1 MTLLPLLLLALLL
14 LLLLAL
20 TITLLP
26 SLVLWMK
33 LLGLLMARVLLLR
46 LRLRLRLLLPLLLRV
61 ILRLLLTAVRS
72 LVWYRCWSSRGCRLL
87 LREGLL
93 RLVLESAVGIV
104 LKLRRAELRLLLTLR
119 LRGRRLR
126 VLHQLL
132 ATLLLLFPSLLLC
145 QSAQLLRRQR
155 R

>member
-1 MTLLPLLLLALLL
+1 
-14 LLLLAL
+14 
-20 TITLLP
+20 
-26 SLVLWMK
+26 
-33 LLGLLMARVLLLR
+33 
-46 LRLRLRLLLPLLLRV
+46 
-61 ILRLLLTAVRS
+61 
-72 LVWYRCWSSRGCRLL
+72 LL

-104 LKLRRAELRLLLTLR
+104 LKLRRAELRLLLMLR